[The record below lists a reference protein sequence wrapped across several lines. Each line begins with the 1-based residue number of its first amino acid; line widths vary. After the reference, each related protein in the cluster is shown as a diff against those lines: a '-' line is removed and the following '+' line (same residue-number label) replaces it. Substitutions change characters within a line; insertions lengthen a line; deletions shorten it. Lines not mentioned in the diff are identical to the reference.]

1 MTFLYDANNR
11 LLVDSVKPALT
22 FVNGWPFTEDGAV
35 AVVETGDIDTWVNGV
50 PLAGQ
55 AVRLNKTSP
64 IASALNGLSLTSDA
78 VLETADGLAA
88 DDTAAIVSWNQAI
101 PLTATGAVA
110 VSA

>member
-1 MTFLYDANNR
+1 MTFLYDANRR

-35 AVVETGDIDTWVNGV
+35 AVAETGEIQTWVNGV
-50 PLAGQ
+50 PMVGQ
-55 AVRLNKTSP
+55 AVRVNKISP
-64 IASALNGLSLTSDA
+64 IASVVNGLSMTADA
-78 VLETADGLAA
+78 VPGAADGLAV
-88 DDTAAIVSWNQAI
+88 DDTAPIVAWNRAI